1 MPFMP
6 WNWKT
11 RVEGLSSLLE
21 GQMRV
26 EQDAAT
32 RTLRSRASH
41 GFPSPVRH
49 GVLIDKMRLN
59 PRNAA
64 VVATALFLTGIVVL
78 VFACASLRLSGEDV
92 TLFIEQVFADGKAE
106 PAELARAFVVER
118 KSEAR
123 FIRALII
130 WPSACFMGS
139 AALLFLARQE
149 NLRGKRDQNI
159 SVEATDAGAS

>member
-1 MPFMP
+1 MQAMNRLQTDRPSLREVEDTTELDEAKTKPFETGKFP
-6 WNWKT
+6 T
-11 RVEGLSSLLE
+11 PSCSLF
-21 GQMRV
+21 QI
-26 EQDAAT
+26 AA
-32 RTLRSRASH
+32 H
-41 GFPSPVRH
+41 GNLKKERIN
-49 GVLIDKMRLN
+49 VLIDKMRLN

-78 VFACASLRLSGEDV
+78 VFACASLRLS
-92 TLFIEQVFADGKAE
+92 AE